1 MGNPKISVIIPIYNV
16 EEYIED
22 TLNSLLNQTIIKDM
36 EILMIDDGSFD
47 GSRYIIEKYSLDY
60 ENFYAYHKE
69 NEGPGIARNLGIDL
83 AKGEYIHFLDSDD
96 YVLPNTYE
104 RAYEIA
110 KNNNSDFL
118 SLFGVRMRRYNI
130 TDSYIYNNAFKNI
143 IGTIDSA
150 KLEDMPELIWD
161 TFVTNKLYKKEF
173 LEKNNL
179 KFIKEKKYYED
190 VIFALGAYGLAEK
203 ISLTKDIFYY
213 WRKREN
219 SNFSIT
225 QQYSDINNFKD
236 RINMINLCYEIA
248 ENANFND
255 DIKNELFFRWINYDL
270 NIYLRIFYEYDEKY
284 YQEIFEEINKIL
296 NIIPE
301 EMLESLNST
310 KRIMYKMIKNN
321 DYIGLKNFS
330 KKYKELMKNPHIPDD
345 LDDDYIKYIDFKKD
359 AEYEKLIVKREEIT
373 FDDGNIYIKF
383 HEKIN
388 YLNYNHP
395 HETKAKLVDINNN
408 EYSLEVYE
416 KIDNEVTSEEKVKQI
431 IIPIDLLFEKD
442 YLKIKIEY
450 ITADFKKES
459 YLINSKREIIEFDN
473 FDVEIGIETN
483 RLFFMNIRPTNN
495 LNMQIHDIEFDNGI
509 FKLYGVSN
517 ERIDNIFLENV
528 ISFEKIYYQV
538 ESEKENDDDF
548 NINFTIPY
556 VDILNAPVRKWE
568 IKVDG
573 TFKIIEL
580 NKRYEFYS
588 QHTKIYFVNTR
599 NKFLVS
605 NDFYNIF
612 DELYENNIEIYE
624 LTNDKK
630 ELKISNRTLIKENK
644 KLTKK
649 NKNLTNKNKKLTKKN
664 KNLTNKNTNL
674 TEKNKILKQ
683 NNDKLK
689 KKNIKLEKKIEEYKS
704 RLAVRLADKMKNI

>member
-69 NEGPGIARNLGIDL
+69 NEGPGIARNFGIDL

-416 KIDNEVTSEEKVKQI
+416 KIDNEVTSEEKLKQI

-649 NKNLTNKNKKLTKKN
+649 NKNLTNKN
-664 KNLTNKNTNL
+664 TNL

>member
-1 MGNPKISVIIPIYNV
+1 MGNPKISIIIPIYNV

-69 NEGPGIARNLGIDL
+69 NEGPGIARNFGIDL

-649 NKNLTNKNKKLTKKN
+649 NKNLTNKN
-664 KNLTNKNTNL
+664 TNL

>member
-416 KIDNEVTSEEKVKQI
+416 KIDNEVTSEEKLKQI

-442 YLKIKIEY
+442 HLKIKIEY

>member
-69 NEGPGIARNLGIDL
+69 NEGPGIARNFGIDL

-416 KIDNEVTSEEKVKQI
+416 KIDNEVTSEEKLKQI

-442 YLKIKIEY
+442 HLKIKIEY

-644 KLTKK
+644 KLAKK